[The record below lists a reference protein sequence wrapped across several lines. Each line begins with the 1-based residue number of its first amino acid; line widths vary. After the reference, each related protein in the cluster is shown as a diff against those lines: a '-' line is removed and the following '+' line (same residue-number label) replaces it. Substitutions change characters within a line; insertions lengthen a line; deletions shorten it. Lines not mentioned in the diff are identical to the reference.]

1 MSAQGSPTETV
12 RGVFQSLASREWST
26 LADLVDS
33 QALELLRQDALG
45 MLILTTEQRLAG
57 EKVGGGYNP
66 NEVVVADHLARVGS
80 QQVKGFRNHPTIA
93 KLASLSL
100 REFFIEW
107 ADAAYNPQTS
117 EDPVRDVVGFYRR
130 IIGEVGDNAETTYV
144 VYRRE
149 SRYIEMSELKVNLP
163 GRVMIMPVVKSR
175 DGWRIK
181 FNDDIGWSIDF
192 SHVVF
197 PERRHRLPRIE
208 IPPRVVPPEPPPPRR
223 ERISA
228 SPTPVQVVDSAFA
241 AFNRHDW
248 EALSAL
254 VHPAVLRSFQQEQL
268 AFLAAWSQSRE
279 ARAGAKREGVQVIMY
294 SYEDSLPPE
303 VLAQVADI
311 EIPVFSR
318 HPRIGD
324 LAGLSPQEFFQEWC
338 RAAYE
343 TPGDNVG
350 AWKGSFE
357 RETIGQVFEGDSL
370 AHVLYGAPRRYSA
383 DRMPLQWSDAGWRI
397 MLNDDIG
404 WRGDLSLDREE
415 P

>member
-1 MSAQGSPTETV
+1 MSGQGSPTETV
-12 RGVFQSLASREWST
+12 RGAFQALASREWSA
-26 LADLVDS
+26 LAGFVDS
-33 QALELLRQDALG
+33 QALESLRQDGLG

-57 EKVGGGYNP
+57 EKAEGGYNP
-66 NEVVVADHLARVGS
+66 NEVVIADHLARVGS

-93 KLASLSL
+93 TLASLSP

-107 ADAAYNPQTS
+107 ADAAYNAETS
-117 EDPVRDVVGFYRR
+117 DDPVREVVALYRR
-130 IIGEVGDNAETTYV
+130 IIGEVGENAETTYV

-149 SRYIEMSELKVNLP
+149 SRHIDMSELKINLP
-163 GRVMIMPVVKSR
+163 GRVMIIPVVKSR
-175 DGWRIK
+175 DGWRIR

-197 PERRHRLPRIE
+197 PERRYRSPGIE
-208 IPPRVVPPEPPPPRR
+208 IPPRVIPPEPPTPRR
-223 ERISA
+223 ERVSA
-228 SPTPVQVVDSAFA
+228 SPTPVQVVESAFS

-248 EALSAL
+248 EALSGL
-254 VHPAVLRSFQQEQL
+254 VHTAVLRSFQQEQL
-268 AFLAAWSQSRE
+268 SFFAAWGQSRE
-279 ARAGAKREGVQVIMY
+279 ARARAKSEGLGFIMY
-294 SYEDSLPPE
+294 SYEDSLPAE

-311 EIPVFSR
+311 EIPLFSW

-324 LAGLSPQEFFQEWC
+324 LARLSPQEFFKEWC
-338 RAAYE
+338 RAAYG

-357 RETIGQVFEGDSL
+357 RATIGQVFEGDSL
-370 AHVLYGAPRRYSA
+370 AHVLYRTPRLHAA
-383 DRMPLQWSDAGWRI
+383 DRMPLQWSDGGWRI

-404 WRGDLSLDREE
+404 WRGDLSFDREE